1 MINRIGNLNRKQC
14 ILILANGIFIIAFFL
29 VTVLSRNAIKDLY
42 SQQEAQRWES
52 KKNSY
57 AQTSVFISPERNMQ
71 EEEIGTV
78 RSSIM
83 ETLVADSLNETKHD
97 ERIWIDAYSG
107 ECKTE
112 IRKDRNTISVM
123 AVGIGNDFFQFHPLK
138 LISGGYIAGSDLN
151 HDRIVVDEGT
161 AWTLFGSND
170 IIGMQVWIG
179 NTPLVVAGVV
189 SVEEDTLS
197 KIAYGNENRIYMSYD
212 MLKQQQEGLKITC
225 YESVMPNPISN
236 YAYYTVRKALGL
248 DEQTGGDDIQKKEK
262 NPMNFE
268 DYEVIEN
275 TNRYGNISLIS
286 KIKNLKLQSMRTN
299 SIGYP
304 YWENVARVIENQQ
317 IRYLVIR
324 ILLLIVPCISLICW
338 LSYLWKHRSWT
349 AKDILF
355 GIIEK
360 IKMEEEPAGPEL
372 ELEEMDSDQNV
383 IESESEEWKE
393 EAEEE
398 TEEGGWDEESEEEA
412 EEADWEEES
421 EEEVEEVDW
430 EEEKS
435 EDFKEKKSD
444 DSGDEIEVESWEDMV

>member
-14 ILILANGIFIIAFFL
+14 ILILANSICIIAFFL
-29 VTVLSRNAIKDLY
+29 VTVLSRNAVKNLY
-42 SQQEAQRWES
+42 SQQEAQRWER

-57 AQTSVFISPERNMQ
+57 AQTSVFISPEKNMQ
-71 EEEIGTV
+71 EEEIGNV

-83 ETLVADSLNETKHD
+83 ETLITDSLNETKHD
-97 ERIWIDAYSG
+97 ERVWIDAYSG

-112 IRKDRNTISVM
+112 IRKDRNIISVR

-170 IIGMQVWIG
+170 IVGMQIWIG
-179 NTPLVVAGVV
+179 NTPFIVAGVV

-197 KIAYGNENRIYMSYD
+197 KTAYGNENRIYVSYD
-212 MLKQQQEGLKITC
+212 KLKQQQEGLRITC
-225 YESVMPNPISN
+225 YEAVMPNPISN
-236 YAYYTVRKALGL
+236 YAYYTVRKAFGL
-248 DEQTGGDDIQKKEK
+248 DEEKKEDDAQKKEK

-268 DYEVIEN
+268 DCEVLEN
-275 TNRYGNISLIS
+275 TGRYTSRSLIS
-286 KIKNLKLQSMRTN
+286 KIKTLKLQSMRTN

-304 YWENVARVIENQQ
+304 YWENIARVKESQQ
-317 IRYLVIR
+317 IRYFIIR
-324 ILLLIVPCISLICW
+324 ILLLVFPCISLIFW

-360 IKMEEEPAGPEL
+360 IKMKGELAEL
-372 ELEEMDSDQNV
+372 ELEAM
-383 IESESEEWKE
+383 ESEE
-393 EAEEE
+393 EAEEAE
-398 TEEGGWDEESEEEA
+398 WEESEEEA
-412 EEADWEEES
+412 EEAEWEEESEEEAEEVEWEEES
-421 EEEVEEVDW
+421 EEEVEEFERKEKAEHL
-430 EEEKS
+430 EEE
-435 EDFKEKKSD
+435 DV
-444 DSGDEIEVESWEDMV
+444 SGGEIKVESWEDMV